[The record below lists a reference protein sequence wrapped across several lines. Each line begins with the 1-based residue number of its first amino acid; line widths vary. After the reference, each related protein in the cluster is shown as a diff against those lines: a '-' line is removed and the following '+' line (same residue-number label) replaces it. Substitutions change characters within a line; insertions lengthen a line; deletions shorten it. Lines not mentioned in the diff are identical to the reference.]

1 MSLGASLAQDRCQ
14 AEDPALTTGSGA
26 EAGDGDP
33 GAHGAACHFAWAPP
47 TITGGT
53 GSGEAGRGVAG

>member
-1 MSLGASLAQDRCQ
+1 MSG
-14 AEDPALTTGSGA
+14 PGA

-53 GSGEAGRGVAG
+53 GSGEAGWGVAG